1 MSQPN
6 EPTTT
11 PDLPVRLTTHFTDA
25 LPELTIEWQAEAFP
39 APELVAV
46 NEPLARELGIDPE
59 WLRTAD
65 GVAFLMGRSLP
76 PGAAPTAQAYSGH
89 QFGHFVPVL
98 GDGRALLLGEI
109 TDTAGNLR
117 DIHLKGSGPTPF
129 ARRGDGHAALG
140 PMLREFITGEA
151 MHALGIPT
159 TRSLAV
165 LTTGRTIVRTRPQP
179 GAIVVRVASSHLR
192 VGSFQFA
199 RMHGGDDVVK
209 RLADY
214 AIGRHYPRLADIDDA
229 PERYR
234 AFAREVVAAQAR
246 LVAEWMGVGFIHGV
260 LNTDNITITG
270 ETIDYGPCAFLD
282 KHDPAT
288 FFSFVDRQ
296 GRYAYGNQPAMT
308 QWGLARFLE
317 TLIPLLA
324 TDPNDGL
331 AAAEDILA
339 SFVDT
344 YRDAERRV
352 WLRKLGLGATSHSS
366 PTSVSSPSSA
376 SSLSSPPSPPSLS
389 LADDWRSLLVAHQ
402 PDHTLVH
409 RALADAARTGD
420 ITELA
425 GYFEGADGTSD
436 APGAESPS
444 SESRSSESPSIE
456 SQSSETPSSRAWA
469 REWLAANPNAD
480 DIAAANPI
488 YIPRNHLV
496 EEALTAADDGD
507 YAPFHD
513 LYRRVTNPYDPAP
526 TDSGDA
532 TTDHIPA
539 ASAGSGDNAGSI
551 PAASAGSGDTAGS
564 IPTIDASS
572 LDRYALP
579 SPDGM
584 DGYTTFCGT

>member
-6 EPTTT
+6 EPTATA
-11 PDLPVRLTTHFTDA
+11 DLPVRLTTHFTDA
-25 LPELTIEWQAEAFP
+25 LPELTIEWAAEEFP
-39 APELVAV
+39 APELVV
-46 NEPLARELGIDPE
+46 LNEPLARELGIDPE
-59 WLRTAD
+59 WLRTPD
-65 GVAFLMGRSLP
+65 GVAFLMGRKLP
-76 PGAAPTAQAYSGH
+76 PGALPTAQAYAGH
-89 QFGHFVPVL
+89 QFGHFVPIL

-179 GAIVVRVASSHLR
+179 GALVVRVASSHLR

-209 RLADY
+209 RLTDY
-214 AIGRHYPRLADIDDA
+214 AIGRHYPRLADIDDDS
-229 PERYR
+229 ERYR
-234 AFAREVVAAQAR
+234 AFAREVVTAQAR

-260 LNTDNITITG
+260 LNTDNITISG

-317 TLIPLLA
+317 TLIPLFA
-324 TDPNDGL
+324 GDPGTGDPGTGDPNEGL
-331 AAAEDILA
+331 AAAEEILA
-339 SFVDT
+339 SFVDA
-344 YRDAERRV
+344 YRAAERGV
-352 WLRKLGLGATSHSS
+352 WLRKLGLPATDDS
-366 PTSVSSPSSA
+366 PRFA
-376 SSLSSPPSPPSLS
+376 S
-389 LADDWRSLLVAHQ
+389 LADGWRSLLAAHQ

-409 RALADAARTGD
+409 RELADAARTGD

-425 GYFEGADGTSD
+425 RHFDGSAARPHTPGEDDTTSF
-436 APGAESPS
+436 A
-444 SESRSSESPSIE
+444 R
-456 SQSSETPSSRAWA
+456 WV
-469 REWLAANPNAD
+469 REWLAANPDAD
-480 DIAAANPI
+480 AIAAANPI

-496 EEALTAADDGD
+496 EEALSAADDGD
-507 YAPFHD
+507 LTPFHE
-513 LYRRVTNPYDPAP
+513 LFRRVTNPYETVPFDANAQEAVPQAAAP
-526 TDSGDA
+526 PPTGAIDSTAVPGG
-532 TTDHIPA
+532 A
-539 ASAGSGDNAGSI
+539 AI
-551 PAASAGSGDTAGS
+551 
-564 IPTIDASS
+564 S
-572 LDRYALP
+572 LDRYAMP
-579 SPDGM
+579 APDGM
-584 DGYTTFCGT
+584 EGYTTFCGT